1 MDPALVEVMN
11 LKVRKNGSTAVWVY
25 APGRIDEGGVALDGA
40 SELTGMKLECQFR
53 GCDSRTRI
61 TETKHPI
68 TKDLPEGY
76 TSATDSAGNP
86 LPTQSVAG
94 KTLTEVTLPSCG
106 WTTIELTEDETP
118 RKAQTGV
125 KATKTLLENEY
136 LKVKLN
142 SFGEIT
148 SIYDKDFQRELTAG
162 TCNSFKLFKDVP
174 NWFDAWDIDSNYE
187 LAPLELTDKATI
199 EVVTEGA
206 LVATLRIT
214 RKIHDSL
221 LRQEI
226 SLRQGSRQ
234 VVFNTTVDWQEN
246 HKLLKVAFL
255 VDVHANDAIH
265 EIQFGHIRRPNHR
278 SRPFDASRFEVSN
291 HKWTALTEENR
302 GVAILN
308 DSKYG
313 VNVLGNSINLTL
325 LKSALAPDMTAD
337 RGVQKFS
344 YAFYAWNG
352 SFANS
357 GIVHEAYELNCPVT
371 VTLGSTGTQSVF
383 SLSAPNIIIETVKA
397 AEDRSGDVIV
407 RLYESKHTATRCIL
421 TTNLLVDKAIE
432 TSMLEEYAGDLNLDG
447 NGITLEFRPFE
458 VKTVR
463 LKAAL

>member
-1 MDPALVEVMN
+1 M
-11 LKVRKNGSTAVWVY
+11 
-25 APGRIDEGGVALDGA
+25 
-40 SELTGMKLECQFR
+40 
-53 GCDSRTRI
+53 
-61 TETKHPI
+61 
-68 TKDLPEGY
+68 
-76 TSATDSAGNP
+76 
-86 LPTQSVAG
+86 
-94 KTLTEVTLPSCG
+94 
-106 WTTIELTEDETP
+106 
-118 RKAQTGV
+118 
-125 KATKTLLENEY
+125 
-136 LKVKLN
+136 
-142 SFGEIT
+142 
-148 SIYDKDFQRELTAG
+148 
-162 TCNSFKLFKDVP
+162 
-174 NWFDAWDIDSNYE
+174 
-187 LAPLELTDKATI
+187 
-199 EVVTEGA
+199 VTEGA
-206 LVATLRIT
+206 LVATLRMT

-221 LRQEI
+221 LQQEI

-246 HKLLKVAFL
+246 HKLLKVAFP

-291 HKWTALTEENR
+291 HKWTALTEEYR

-337 RGVQKFS
+337 RGVQIFS
-344 YAFYAWNG
+344 YALYAWNG

-371 VTLGSTGTQSVF
+371 VTVGSTGTQSVF
-383 SLSAPNIIIETVKA
+383 SVSAPNIIIETVKA

-421 TTNLLVDKAIE
+421 TTNLLVNKAIE

-458 VKTVR
+458 VKTIR
-463 LKAAL
+463 LKAAS